1 MSINVVVLAGNLTR
15 DPELKITPSGTS
27 VLEVSLAVNDR
38 VQDRSSGEWTD
49 RVNYFDIVVWGKRA
63 DALSEILARG
73 DKVTVHGRLRWS
85 SWENEL
91 GEKRSRVTVTA
102 EQVELMQRRDRP
114 AAAPSAPAPAR
125 HEEEDDDIP
134 FDRCPAGVGRAQ
146 DRAAT
151 HLQLRRLPQVSA
163 PGVHAWLVRQDR
175 ALVSQPREA
184 QGLRERSVP
193 RRSCV
198 SKAA

>member
-15 DPELKITPSGTS
+15 DPELKATPSGTS

-63 DALSEILARG
+63 DSLADILARG
-73 DKVTVHGRLRWS
+73 DKITVHGRLRWS
-85 SWENEL
+85 SWQNEA

-114 AAAPSAPAPAR
+114 AAAPRTSAPAPAPK
-125 HEEEDDDIP
+125 EDDDIP
-134 FDRCPAGVGRAQ
+134 F
-146 DRAAT
+146 
-151 HLQLRRLPQVSA
+151 
-163 PGVHAWLVRQDR
+163 
-175 ALVSQPREA
+175 
-184 QGLRERSVP
+184 
-193 RRSCV
+193 
-198 SKAA
+198 

>member
-38 VQDRSSGEWTD
+38 VQVRSSGEWTD

-125 HEEEDDDIP
+125 HEEDDDDIP
-134 FDRCPAGVGRAQ
+134 FDRCPAGGGRAQ

-151 HLQLRRLPQVSA
+151 HLLPEEA
-163 PGVHAWLVRQDR
+163 P
-175 ALVSQPREA
+175 
-184 QGLRERSVP
+184 
-193 RRSCV
+193 
-198 SKAA
+198 

>member
-15 DPELKITPSGTS
+15 DPELKTTPSGTS

-91 GEKRSRVTVTA
+91 GERRSRVTVTA

-125 HEEEDDDIP
+125 HEEDDDIP
-134 FDRCPAGVGRAQ
+134 FDRCPAGGGRAQ

-151 HLQLRRLPQVSA
+151 HLLPEEA
-163 PGVHAWLVRQDR
+163 P
-175 ALVSQPREA
+175 
-184 QGLRERSVP
+184 
-193 RRSCV
+193 
-198 SKAA
+198 